1 MKNGTPIFG
10 KRMAKKNSPRI
21 ANTASGVQE
30 RSPWLEE
37 NSTSRKTGD
46 FQRKSRIE
54 RYPVLKGPPYTIQ
67 RDRKVGSIT
76 TQTTHENKRCRVNSV
91 RRPGATAR
99 PDRKISRYWATAST
113 TRTLTI
119 IRFA

>member
-1 MKNGTPIFG
+1 MANKRSPII
-10 KRMAKKNSPRI
+10 AK
-21 ANTASGVQE
+21 AASGVQE

-54 RYPVLKGPPYTIQ
+54 RYPVLNGPPYTIQ

-76 TQTTHENKRCRVNSV
+76 TQTIQENKRWHPKSFRRVD
-91 RRPGATAR
+91 ATE
-99 PDRKISRYWATAST
+99 PLDLKIPEYWAAAST
-113 TRTLTI
+113 TRTVTS
-119 IRFA
+119 

>member
-1 MKNGTPIFG
+1 
-10 KRMAKKNSPRI
+10 MAKKSRPRI
-21 ANTASGVQE
+21 AKAASGVQE

-37 NSTSRKTGD
+37 NSTSRKTGE

-76 TQTTHENKRCRVNSV
+76 AQTTQKNKRCRVKSV
-91 RRPGATAR
+91 RKLDATER
-99 PDRKISRYWATAST
+99 PDRNISKYWLAAST

-119 IRFA
+119 IRFI

>member
-1 MKNGTPIFG
+1 MANKRSPII
-10 KRMAKKNSPRI
+10 AK
-21 ANTASGVQE
+21 AASGVQE

-37 NSTSRKTGD
+37 NSTSKNTGD

-54 RYPVLKGPPYTIQ
+54 RYPVLNGPPYTIQ
-67 RDRKVGSIT
+67 RVRKVGSIT
-76 TQTTHENKRCRVNSV
+76 TNTTQENKRCRVKSV
-91 RRPGATAR
+91 RKLDATGR
-99 PDRKISRYWATAST
+99 PDREISKYWAAAST

>member
-1 MKNGTPIFG
+1 
-10 KRMAKKNSPRI
+10 MAKKNSPRI

-54 RYPVLKGPPYTIQ
+54 RYPVLKGPPYTLQ

-76 TQTTHENKRCRVNSV
+76 TQTAQANKRCRVKSV
-91 RRPGATAR
+91 RKRDATEG
-99 PDRKISRYWATAST
+99 PDRKSSQYWAAAST
-113 TRTLTI
+113 TSTLTI

>member
-1 MKNGTPIFG
+1 
-10 KRMAKKNSPRI
+10 MAKKSRPRI
-21 ANTASGVQE
+21 AKAASGVQE

-67 RDRKVGSIT
+67 RERNVGSIT
-76 TQTTHENKRCRVNSV
+76 TQTTIVNNRCRVKSV
-91 RRPGATAR
+91 RKFDAPERS
-99 PDRKISRYWATAST
+99 DRQISEYWAAAST
-113 TRTLTI
+113 TKTLTI

>member
-1 MKNGTPIFG
+1 
-10 KRMAKKNSPRI
+10 MAKISSPRI

-37 NSTSRKTGD
+37 NNTSRKTGD

-67 RDRKVGSIT
+67 RVRNVGSIITKT
-76 TQTTHENKRCRVNSV
+76 TQENKRYRAKSV
-91 RRPGATAR
+91 RALDATER
-99 PDRKISRYWATAST
+99 PDRKISKYWGAAST

-119 IRFA
+119 IRFG

>member
-1 MKNGTPIFG
+1 
-10 KRMAKKNSPRI
+10 MAKKSSPRI
-21 ANTASGVQE
+21 ANAGSGVQE

-76 TQTTHENKRCRVNSV
+76 TQTTQENKRYRVKSV
-91 RRPGATAR
+91 RKLDATER
-99 PDRKISRYWATAST
+99 PDRRISKYWDTAST
-113 TRTLTI
+113 AKTLTI
-119 IRFA
+119 IRFG

>member
-1 MKNGTPIFG
+1 MV
-10 KRMAKKNSPRI
+10 KKSSPRI
-21 ANTASGVQE
+21 AKAATGVQE

-46 FQRKSRIE
+46 FQRKSPIG
-54 RYPVLKGPPYTIQ
+54 RYPVLKGPPYILQ

-76 TQTTHENKRCRVNSV
+76 TQTTEANKRCRVKSV
-91 RRPGATAR
+91 RKRDTTEG
-99 PDRKISRYWATAST
+99 PDRKSSQYWAAAST